1 MDSLQVWFA
10 AKNRVEVRREQFP
23 DVPGPGQ
30 VLLRCNKTLISTG
43 TELTCLERNFE
54 EGTNWA
60 DWVKYP
66 FAPGYSW
73 AGEVIAVGEGVEGF
87 SPGDRIAL
95 RHGHRQHA
103 LMDAGSLEA
112 RALRIPDG
120 VSDEEAV
127 WFGISKI
134 VQNGIRRAEIELGD
148 SVVIIGL
155 GILGQ
160 LAVQYAYLCGA
171 RDVIAIDPAEKRT
184 EVASEHG
191 ATHALAMPVAEA
203 KGEVYRITG
212 GRGADVVL
220 DVTGVA
226 SVFAAALG
234 FCRKFGRFVI
244 LGDTGMP
251 SRQHL
256 TGEVMSAGITITAA
270 HDGHPPARGTVH
282 VRWGGAEMNELF
294 FDLLLQK
301 RMKVRDLITHRYP
314 AAEAAAAYEMLRR
327 DRSAALGV
335 LFDFTGGSGG

>member
-10 AKNRVEVRREQFP
+10 ARNHVQLRTEQFP
-23 DVPGPGQ
+23 ETPGEGQ

-43 TELTCLERNFE
+43 TELTCLESSFE
-54 EGTNWA
+54 EGTGWA
-60 DWVKYP
+60 NWVKYP

-73 AGEVIAVGEGVEGF
+73 AGEVIAVGDGVEGF
-87 SPGDRIAL
+87 SHGDRIAL

-103 LMDAGSLEA
+103 LMDAQGLEA

-120 VSDEEAV
+120 VSDQEAV

-148 SVVIIGL
+148 SVVIVGL

-171 RDVIAIDPAEKRT
+171 RDVIAIDPAARRA
-184 EVASEHG
+184 EVAREHG
-191 ATHALAMPVAEA
+191 ATHVLTASVGEA
-203 KGEVYRITG
+203 KDEVLRITG

-226 SVFAAALG
+226 SVFAEALG
-234 FCRKFGRFVI
+234 LCRKFGRLVI

-251 SRQHL
+251 SQ
-256 TGEVMSAGITITAA
+256 
-270 HDGHPPARGTVH
+270 
-282 VRWGGAEMNELF
+282 
-294 FDLLLQK
+294 
-301 RMKVRDLITHRYP
+301 
-314 AAEAAAAYEMLRR
+314 
-327 DRSAALGV
+327 
-335 LFDFTGGSGG
+335 